1 MTSINAK
8 RRARAVKR
16 ILRLGQPLKAGTV
29 VYIVDDDESVRRALR
44 RLVESLGLR
53 AETFSSP
60 AEYLGSDVDSEP
72 SCLLLDVQLPGM
84 DGFELH
90 QRIVDSGSTPPVIFI
105 TAHPNAETR
114 SKAAE
119 ADAVA
124 YLEKPFDDR
133 RLLAALDAA
142 LDRIK
147 GGPASPA

>member
-1 MTSINAK
+1 VKQIPEK
-8 RRARAVKR
+8 DRRM
-16 ILRLGQPLKAGTV
+16 IPDPV
-29 VYIVDDDESVRRALR
+29 VYIIDDDESVRRALR

-60 AEYLGSDVDSEP
+60 AEYLGSEADAER

-90 QRIVDSGSTPPVIFI
+90 RRIVDSGAAPPVIFI

-114 SKAAE
+114 SKAAS

-133 RLLAALDAA
+133 RLLDALEIA
-142 LDRIK
+142 LDRVK
-147 GGPASPA
+147 GAPAASAGTRPVD

>member
-1 MTSINAK
+1 MERTF
-8 RRARAVKR
+8 RE
-16 ILRLGQPLKAGTV
+16 GQPVRSDTV

-44 RLVESLGLR
+44 RLVESLGMR

-60 AEYLGSDVDSEP
+60 AEYLGSDVDLQS

-90 QRIVDSGSTPPVIFI
+90 RRIVDAGSAPPVIFI
-105 TAHPNAETR
+105 TGRPDAETR
-114 SKAAE
+114 TKAAK

-133 RLLAALDAA
+133 RLLAALQGA
-142 LDRIK
+142 LDRIT
-147 GGPASPA
+147 GGPASPG